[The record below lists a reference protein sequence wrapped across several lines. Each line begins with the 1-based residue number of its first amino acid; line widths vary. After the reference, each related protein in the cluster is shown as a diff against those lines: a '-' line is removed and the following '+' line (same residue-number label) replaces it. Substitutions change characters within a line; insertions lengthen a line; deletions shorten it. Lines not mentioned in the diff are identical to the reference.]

1 MKSSEK
7 VFISI
12 LKLRVRAEDGGNP
25 PRAADNQAR
34 LTINIIRNNNAP
46 QWQNPMR
53 ETQISQQAGIGQPV
67 GNSLL
72 ATDSDVFFNVVRY
85 EIIGDGD
92 SIAFFTIANPF
103 NGQITV
109 ANSLASS
116 SDLIYYVRFI
126 PLQSYN
132 EIGSV

>member
-12 LKLRVRAEDGGNP
+12 LQLRVRAEDGGNP

-92 SIAFFTIANPF
+92 SGAFFTIANPS
-103 NGQITV
+103 NG
-109 ANSLASS
+109 
-116 SDLIYYVRFI
+116 
-126 PLQSYN
+126 
-132 EIGSV
+132 